1 MLRQRSPRRPDLCI
15 ASVPAL
21 RSVLDIPGHPHV
33 PHSRVRRVPQSQ
45 MLFPS
50 KRRPSRKTAHAFEW
64 CSALT
69 LAAHLFPALCAPP
82 TKDPESESRGFSRG
96 ETAALSVLKSRVTF
110 SCDQIFAPL
119 ELIAE
124 NGLPVPRR
132 STRAMLGRWTG
143 RALAA
148 GVRSAGRGVSGWPDP
163 NDLVPRDIAA
173 AGVECTEGDRPV
185 QPSCP
190 LLLVCSLDRPK
201 LESGGLRAISGS
213 SEVPVLPNIHLCTG
227 M

>member
-1 MLRQRSPRRPDLCI
+1 MRTELQLTLWSREAEALLRQRSPRRPDLCI

-82 TKDPESESRGFSRG
+82 TKAPESESRGFSRG
-96 ETAALSVLKSRVTF
+96 ETAALRKVSS
-110 SCDQIFAPL
+110 QI
-119 ELIAE
+119 
-124 NGLPVPRR
+124 
-132 STRAMLGRWTG
+132 
-143 RALAA
+143 
-148 GVRSAGRGVSGWPDP
+148 
-163 NDLVPRDIAA
+163 
-173 AGVECTEGDRPV
+173 EGDFFLRSDFCAPGIDRRKRFACPKEINESHAGEMDGTRP
-185 QPSCP
+185 
-190 LLLVCSLDRPK
+190 
-201 LESGGLRAISGS
+201 SGRSPVSRAWG
-213 SEVPVLPNIHLCTG
+213 EWLA
-227 M
+227 

>member
-1 MLRQRSPRRPDLCI
+1 LHSAMAGLFALFACKRVRTELQLTLWSREAEALLRQRSPRRPDLCI

-82 TKDPESESRGFSRG
+82 TKAQSPRAEVFPEVKLPPSEK
-96 ETAALSVLKSRVTF
+96 SVLKSRVTF
-110 SCDQIFAPL
+110 SYDQIFAPL

-132 STRAMLGRWTG
+132 STSHAGEMDGTRPSGRSSVG
-143 RALAA
+143 RAWGEWLA
-148 GVRSAGRGVSGWPDP
+148 
-163 NDLVPRDIAA
+163 
-173 AGVECTEGDRPV
+173 
-185 QPSCP
+185 
-190 LLLVCSLDRPK
+190 
-201 LESGGLRAISGS
+201 
-213 SEVPVLPNIHLCTG
+213 
-227 M
+227 